1 MSRTR
6 FIFRRFASMIL
17 SIVGVSILTFVMMYL
32 TPGDP
37 AAQVLRRR
45 NQHYPSQAELEA
57 FRAEHGLDDPIPI
70 QYLNWMWDILHG
82 DFGVSFFQGVTVSRL
97 IATRLP
103 ETVELAVAGMLIA
116 LIIALPTG
124 VISAVHKG
132 QIPDYLSQI
141 GSLLGLS
148 MPNFW
153 VGYLLLIV
161 FSLYLDMFPVAGS
174 GGLDHLVLPAVTLGT
189 GMAAVITRLLRS
201 SMLEILDEDY
211 IQTARSKGLR
221 ERIVVYKHALRNA
234 LIPVVT
240 IIGLQFGYL
249 LNGAVVV
256 EIVFARPGIGKLL
269 IDGIFARD
277 YAIVR
282 GTALLIAVMF
292 VVVNFLV
299 DISYQ
304 YIDPR
309 ISLEG
314 GRP

>member
-1 MSRTR
+1 ML
-6 FIFRRFASMIL
+6 L

-32 TPGDP
+32 TPGNP
-37 AAQVLRRR
+37 AVLILQKK
-45 NQHYPSQAELEA
+45 NKQHPSQEQIEA
-57 FRAEHGLDDPIPI
+57 FRAEHGLNDPLPI
-70 QYLNWMWDILHG
+70 QYLNWMGDVLHG
-82 DFGVSFFQGVTVSRL
+82 NLGESFFLNVSVNKL
-97 IATRLP
+97 IAVNFP
-103 ETVELAVAGMLIA
+103 ETVELAVAGMFIALLIA
-116 LIIALPTG
+116 LPAG

-153 VGYLLLIV
+153 VGYLLIIV
-161 FSLYLDMFPVAGS
+161 FSLYWDIFPTAGA
-174 GGLDHLVLPAVTLGT
+174 GGLDHLALPAVTLGT
-189 GMAAVITRLLRS
+189 SMAAVTTRLLRS
-201 SMLEILDEDY
+201 SMLEVLDEDY
-211 IQTARSKGLR
+211 IRTARSKGLR
-221 ERIVVYKHALRNA
+221 ERIVIYKHALRNA

-256 EIVFARPGIGKLL
+256 EIVFARPGLGTLL
-269 IDGIFARD
+269 IDGISARD

-292 VVVNFLV
+292 VVINFLV
-299 DISYQ
+299 DITYQ

-309 ISLEG
+309 ISLERG
-314 GRP
+314 KR